1 VVVCA
6 GKVGLRH
13 PGVIFNRF
21 TTSWSIIVCVA
32 LSFSLSWR
40 RNLSSEQVLGYTLTI
55 QQANCLFG
63 RGGWGRKVRGRGA
76 NLKEDVSSDS
86 LGLSQGGRWHEHL
99 FAEERDPSVVNGI
112 FGNDIQD
119 ASIFLR

>member
-1 VVVCA
+1 MVICA

-13 PGVIFNRF
+13 PAVIFIRP
-21 TTSWSIIVCVA
+21 TTSWSIIVRVA

-40 RNLSSEQVLGYTLTI
+40 RNLSSEKVLGYTLTI
-55 QQANCLFG
+55 QQADCLFG
-63 RGGWGRKVRGRGA
+63 RGGWGRQVGGRCA
-76 NLKEDVSSDS
+76 NLIEDVSSNT
-86 LGLSQGGRWHEHL
+86 LGPSQGGGIEHL
-99 FAEERDPSVVNGI
+99 FTEERDSSIVNGI

>member
-1 VVVCA
+1 MVVCA

-13 PGVIFNRF
+13 PAVIFIRL
-21 TTSWSIIVCVA
+21 TTSWSIVVCVA
-32 LSFSLSWR
+32 LSFSLSRR
-40 RNLSSEQVLGYTLTI
+40 RNLSSEQVLGYTPTI
-55 QQANCLFG
+55 KQADCLFG
-63 RGGWGRKVRGRGA
+63 RGGWGRQVRGRGA
-76 NLKEDVSSDS
+76 NLTEDVSSNT
-86 LGLSQGGRWHEHL
+86 LGPLQGGWHEHL

>member
-1 VVVCA
+1 MVCA

-13 PGVIFNRF
+13 PAVIFIRL
-21 TTSWSIIVCVA
+21 TTPWSIIVCVA

-40 RNLSSEQVLGYTLTI
+40 RNLSGEQVLGYTLTI
-55 QQANCLFG
+55 QQADCLFG
-63 RGGWGRKVRGRGA
+63 RGRWGRQVRGRRA
-76 NLKEDVSSDS
+76 NLTEDVSSNT
-86 LGLSQGGRWHEHL
+86 LGPSQGGGWHEHL

>member
-1 VVVCA
+1 MVVCA

-13 PGVIFNRF
+13 PAVIFIRL

-32 LSFSLSWR
+32 LSFSFSWR

-55 QQANCLFG
+55 QQADCLLG
-63 RGGWGRKVRGRGA
+63 RGGWGRQVRGRGA
-76 NLKEDVSSDS
+76 NLTRMSAAVPSD
-86 LGLSQGGRWHEHL
+86 LHRGWHEHL
-99 FAEERDPSVVNGI
+99 FTEERDPSIVNGI